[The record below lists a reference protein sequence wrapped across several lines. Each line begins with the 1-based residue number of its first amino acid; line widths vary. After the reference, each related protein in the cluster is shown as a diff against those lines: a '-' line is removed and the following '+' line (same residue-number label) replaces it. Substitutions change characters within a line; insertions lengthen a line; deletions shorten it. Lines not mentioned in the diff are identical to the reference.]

1 MNREP
6 MTETMHEIAVY
17 GAGGLGREIC
27 CLLRRINAATDR
39 PRRFVGFFDDG
50 LPSGSSNDYGP
61 VLGGLE
67 RLNAWERPLEVVV
80 AVGSPEARRRIV
92 EGIRTRGSPSRTSCR
107 PTRSSST
114 AAASASGAAM
124 SSVPDA
130 W

>member
-67 RLNAWERPLEVVV
+67 RRNAWEPAHFLRLR
-80 AVGSPEARRRIV
+80 APEDLLLRY
-92 EGIRTRGSPSRTSCR
+92 SHC
-107 PTRSSST
+107 
-114 AAASASGAAM
+114 
-124 SSVPDA
+124 
-130 W
+130 